1 VTHPAEGIASGAR
14 YDPAAMAGGT
24 EAAQAGAAPPAR
36 SRHLRARHGEAEQRT
51 TNLELFFDLVFVF
64 AITQLSHHLLQ
75 HLDWTGAAQTG
86 FLLLIVWWAWIYT
99 TWMTNWFDPDSVTV
113 RGVLIGVMGASM
125 VMAIAIPDAFGDR
138 AALFAGAYVALQV
151 GRNLFNV
158 WATRRDDSNLMRT
171 FQRILAW
178 SLASGAFWIAGALA
192 PEDARIALW
201 IVALAIDYGGPAAL
215 YWTPGLGRSA
225 YDDWQIDGA
234 QFAERFQL
242 FVIISLGET
251 IVVTG
256 ATASEKVLDVGVV
269 AAMIVAF
276 LGTAALWWIYFD
288 YVAGLSQRHLSD
300 ASDRGR
306 LARNGFTYGHI
317 PIVAGIIVAAVGDEV
332 VIAHPTEHLHAAELA
347 AVAGGPALYLL
358 GHAAFRWSM
367 VRSVGWSRLVGAAVI
382 VAIGAAGLALP
393 AIGVAGAIVVV
404 LAGLA
409 AWPRIRRRRRAAAAA
424 PAG

>member
-1 VTHPAEGIASGAR
+1 
-14 YDPAAMAGGT
+14 MAGGT
-24 EAAQAGAAPPAR
+24 EAAPAAAAR
-36 SRHLRARHGEAEQRT
+36 PGWSRHLRVRDPDGEQQT

-64 AITQLSHHLLQ
+64 AITQLSHHLLGA
-75 HLDWTGAAQTG
+75 LTWAGAAQTG
-86 FLLLIVWWAWIYT
+86 FLLLVVWWAWIYT

-113 RGVLIGVMGASM
+113 RVVLIGVMGASM

-138 AALFAGAYVALQV
+138 AILFAGAYVALQV

-158 WATRRDDSNLMRT
+158 WATRHDGSSLART
-171 FQRILAW
+171 FQRILVW
-178 SLASGAFWIAGALA
+178 SLASGALWIAGGLA
-192 PEDARIALW
+192 SEDLRIGLW
-201 IVALAIDYGGPAAL
+201 IAALAIDYGGPALL

-256 ATASEKVLDVGVV
+256 ATASEKVLDAGVV
-269 AAMIVAF
+269 AAMLVAF

-288 YVAGLSQRHLSD
+288 YVAGLSQRHLSETR
-300 ASDRGR
+300 DRGR
-306 LARNGFTYGHI
+306 LARDGFTYGHI

-332 VIAHPTEHLHAAELA
+332 VIAHATAHLHAAELA

-367 VRSVGWSRLVGAAVI
+367 VRSVGWSRLVGAAI
-382 VAIGAAGLALP
+382 IA
-393 AIGVAGAIVVV
+393 AIGVAGLAFPALAVASAIVVV
-404 LAGLA
+404 LAVLA
-409 AWPRIRRRRRAAAAA
+409 AWPRIRRRRASGA
-424 PAG
+424 PAAG